1 MNKQTKEAVV
11 EIGTMAVVVVALC
24 ATIVFAIVYGTSRSE
39 VVECNKW
46 SQDAVGRPGYF
57 LASWQDQQCRANG
70 IIINVPVVK

>member
-1 MNKQTKEAVV
+1 MKEAIIVTV
-11 EIGTMAVVVVALC
+11 T
-24 ATIVFAIVYGTSRSE
+24 TIVLAATLITAILVGTGRSE

>member
-1 MNKQTKEAVV
+1 MKEAIIVTV
-11 EIGTMAVVVVALC
+11 TVIALA
-24 ATIVFAIVYGTSRSE
+24 ATLVTAIVVGMGRSE

-57 LASWQDQQCRANG
+57 LASWQDDQCRANG